1 MYSFIWIHP
10 NSAKK
15 SQETGQLRGVENVAW
30 RSAFTGSGRKNGWG
44 IVLTIWFSCYAKN
57 GMGKQ
62 TVVGGF
68 CWWGNNLIFGY
79 CGGPQSSSR
88 ENPKIHI
95 EKSLFTFYYKT
106 FGVYI
111 RNNKKYLVISENILL
126 RTNLRKNTSVNI
138 FQKIC
143 HWCFSKLQ

>member
-1 MYSFIWIHP
+1 MLKTGWASKLWWVD
-10 NSAKK
+10 SA
-15 SQETGQLRGVENVAW
+15 
-30 RSAFTGSGRKNGWG
+30 
-44 IVLTIWFSCYAKN
+44 
-57 GMGKQ
+57 
-62 TVVGGF
+62 GGE
-68 CWWGNNLIFGY
+68 NNLIFGY

-106 FGVYI
+106 FGVHI

-126 RTNLRKNTSVNI
+126 PTNLRKNTSVNI

-143 HWCFSKLQ
+143 H